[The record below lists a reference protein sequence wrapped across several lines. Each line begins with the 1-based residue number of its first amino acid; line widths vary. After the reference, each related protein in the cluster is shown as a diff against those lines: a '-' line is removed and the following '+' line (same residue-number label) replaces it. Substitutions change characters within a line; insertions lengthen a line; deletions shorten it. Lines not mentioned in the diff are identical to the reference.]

1 MADNVLQAIQS
12 GEAAIV
18 ELTRDQARSLIDE
31 IDNCD
36 KLIEALDDAQGDCLT
51 EGPMYVILKIS
62 VPD

>member
-12 GEAAIV
+12 GEATIV
-18 ELTRDQARSLIDE
+18 DLTRDQARSLIDE

-51 EGPMYVILKIS
+51 EGPQYLILRIS
-62 VPD
+62 IPE